1 MTATRTTQGT
11 TTRGTT
17 EKRLAA
23 LRTRINRIE
32 AGSLVEDAC
41 GGARF
46 VPLGLDDID
55 RHLPGGGL
63 ARGGVHDI
71 VAGDDS
77 AAALGFALWAI
88 ARMTRGR
95 TWLWCVQDGVQGS
108 TRAPM
113 PYAPALADFGLK
125 PRRLLLARTAFARET
140 LWAAEEGLA
149 TPALGAVLAEAT
161 AVSDIAARRL
171 ALAARSSGVPLIL
184 LRPDDV
190 AAAGPA
196 TTRWRVTGAPDG
208 AWEIALLRAG
218 GVFPRR
224 WRVLWRGSEGAIPLP
239 VDNDHMD
246 YMERA
251 DDGRNDRQD
260 AGATADTR
268 PVAAA
273 SVRGAA

>member
-1 MTATRTTQGT
+1 MTATTIS
-11 TTRGTT
+11 RGTT

-23 LRTRINRIE
+23 LRARINRIE
-32 AGSLVEDAC
+32 ASSLVEDAY

-63 ARGGVHDI
+63 ARGTVHDI

-77 AAALGFALWAI
+77 AAALGFALWII

-95 TWLWCVQDGVQGS
+95 TWLWCAGNGAQETGS
-108 TRAPM
+108 TAT
-113 PYAPALADFGLK
+113 PYAPALAGFGLK

-149 TPALGAVLAEAT
+149 TPALGAVLAEA
-161 AVSDIAARRL
+161 AIVSDIAARRL

-184 LRPDDV
+184 LRPDA

-196 TTRWRVTGAPDG
+196 ATHWRVTGAPDG

-246 YMERA
+246 KA

-260 AGATADTR
+260 AGAAADTR

>member
-1 MTATRTTQGT
+1 MTAIRTTQGT

-23 LRTRINRIE
+23 LRARINRIE
-32 AGSLVEDAC
+32 AGSLVEDAY
-41 GGARF
+41 GEARF

-55 RHLPGGGL
+55 QHLPGGGL
-63 ARGGVHDI
+63 ARGAVHDI

-77 AAALGFALWAI
+77 AAALGFALWVI
-88 ARMTRGR
+88 ARMTRRR
-95 TWLWCVQDGVQGS
+95 TWLWCAENGAQG
-108 TRAPM
+108 TANTAT
-113 PYAPALADFGLK
+113 PYAPALAGFGLK

-149 TPALGAVLAEAT
+149 TPILGAVLAEAA

-184 LRPDDV
+184 LRPES

-196 TTRWRVTGAPDG
+196 ATRWRVTGAPNG

-224 WRVLWRGSEGAIPLP
+224 WRVLWRGAEGAVPLP
-239 VDNDHMD
+239 VNNDHMD
-246 YMERA
+246 KA
-251 DDGRNDRQD
+251 DDGRNDLQN
-260 AGATADTR
+260 AGAAANTR

>member
-1 MTATRTTQGT
+1 MTH
-11 TTRGTT
+11 GTT
-17 EKRLAA
+17 ERRLAA
-23 LRTRINRIE
+23 LRARINRIE
-32 AGSLVEDAC
+32 AGSLVEDAY

-55 RHLPGGGL
+55 RHLPGSGL
-63 ARGGVHDI
+63 ARGAVHDI

-77 AAALGFALWAI
+77 ATALGFALWI
-88 ARMTRGR
+88 VARMTHGR
-95 TWLWCVQDGVQGS
+95 TWLWCVQDDVQGS
-108 TRAPM
+108 MRAPT
-113 PYAPALADFGLK
+113 PYAPALADFGIR

-149 TPALGAVLAEAT
+149 TPALGAVLAEAA

-171 ALAARSSGVPLIL
+171 ALAARSSGVPMVL
-184 LRPDDV
+184 LRPD
-190 AAAGPA
+190 AAIAAGPA
-196 TTRWRVTGAPDG
+196 ATRWRITGAPAG

-224 WRVLWRGSEGAIPLP
+224 WRVLWRGPEGAVPLP

-246 YMERA
+246 KA
-251 DDGRNDRQD
+251 DDRRNDRQD
-260 AGATADTR
+260 AGAATDTR

>member
-1 MTATRTTQGT
+1 MTATTITQGT
-11 TTRGTT
+11 TER
-17 EKRLAA
+17 RLAA
-23 LRTRINRIE
+23 LRARINRIE
-32 AGSLVEDAC
+32 AGSLVEDAY
-41 GGARF
+41 GGAR
-46 VPLGLDDID
+46 VSPLGLDDID
-55 RHLPGGGL
+55 RHLPDGGL

-77 AAALGFALWAI
+77 AAALGFALWII
-88 ARMTRGR
+88 AGMARGR

-113 PYAPALADFGLK
+113 PYAPALADFGLS
-125 PRRLLLARTAFARET
+125 PRRLLLARTAFERET

-149 TPALGAVLAEAT
+149 TPALGAVLAEVT

-171 ALAARSSGVPLIL
+171 ALAARSSGVPLVL
-184 LRPDDV
+184 LRPDA

-196 TTRWRVTGAPDG
+196 ATRWRVTGAPDG

-218 GVFPRR
+218 SVFPRR

-246 YMERA
+246 YMDRA
-251 DDGRNDRQD
+251 DDRRNDRQD
-260 AGATADTR
+260 AGAATGAR